1 MRLACGIAAYYVLFH
16 GIAADSFAALPL
28 LFSRECVRGILPFVF
43 RGIFEAFAAFV
54 LNPGGAPKRIPSFL
68 PSLLPRIRFSGNTA
82 LHGGNAA
89 SILAAMP
96 HLF

>member
-43 RGIFEAFAAFV
+43 RGIFEALPLLFCS
-54 LNPGGAPKRIPSFL
+54 LFL
-68 PSLLPRIRFSGNTA
+68 ATKCGR
-82 LHGGNAA
+82 
-89 SILAAMP
+89 
-96 HLF
+96 